1 MGKLGPE
8 VKSLDDINLHDT
20 YVMGLVDPTSKQV
33 IARFSGSATGH
44 IVITTPFTFIATDG
58 VNRTI
63 KMKVVESTL
72 DAGITESEYQVL
84 SGKDYVFTVSRGSK
98 KGTVY
103 EKMNVRMRPVR

>member
-1 MGKLGPE
+1 
-8 VKSLDDINLHDT
+8 
-20 YVMGLVDPTSKQV
+20 
-33 IARFSGSATGH
+33 
-44 IVITTPFTFIATDG
+44 
-58 VNRTI
+58 
-63 KMKVVESTL
+63 MKVVESTL